1 MKYSRKGLKIFVNIF
16 CTFMIA
22 QLIKKPLQTTE
33 TVVVRYGSFAE
44 SISLAQLEN
53 VVKTGK
59 FPDSFKTYTNRLS
72 EEQHNLIVKALRT
85 KIPINVA
92 TMSNLLNTQIG
103 TTILKDL
110 ASVIYPEDDGGR
122 AKALRASLVL
132 AASEPTGF
140 SLLSFIAA
148 YPSKNLEINLS
159 QAFRVFKSL
168 NTAFWQTQQFMSA
181 IAPQLTSRK
190 PEISLPMDATEP
202 GSGKVEELTL
212 HLNDENRNRNLPVDI
227 YWSDIASDQKPVI
240 VFTHGFGSI
249 RTELRYLA
257 KHLASYGF
265 VVAALEHPGSNEAN
279 NNAAIQGKTRL
290 LKPQEFLHRP
300 QDISFVIDQLQ
311 KLNQTANHPLQSKLA
326 TDKVMVVGYSFGG
339 GTALSIAGAQLQP
352 EKVKQRCKRNLAIL
366 SFGQGIQ
373 CIAQE
378 LPKNTYQLRDNRV
391 KSIVAL
397 NPTSS
402 VMFGETG
409 LASVEIPTLILA
421 GSADKT
427 TPALTEQIIAFRKI
441 HAPKWLVG
449 VVGGTHLSVK
459 DPIATVDQTGK
470 PNTPLSG
477 GEVIGEQATNI
488 REFVKAIVLAFAAQL
503 TPEADKY
510 KVFLTQDYAQLAS
523 TNEFPFHL
531 VTEIPDHVATV
542 IEELTVDS

>member
-1 MKYSRKGLKIFVNIF
+1 
-16 CTFMIA
+16 MIA
-22 QLIKKPLQTTE
+22 QLVKKPLKTAE

-44 SISLAQLEN
+44 SIAIGQLEN
-53 VVKTGK
+53 AVKTGK
-59 FPDSFKTYTNRLS
+59 FPDSFKSYTNRLS
-72 EEQHNLIVKALRT
+72 EEQRNLIVKALRT
-85 KIPINVA
+85 KIPINVV

-103 TTILKDL
+103 TTILQDL
-110 ASVIYPEDDGGR
+110 ATVIYREDDAG
-122 AKALRASLVL
+122 AKALRASLLL

-148 YPSKNLEINLS
+148 YPSKHLEINLS
-159 QAFRVFKSL
+159 QAFKVFKNL

-181 IAPQLTSRK
+181 IAPQLASRE
-190 PEISLPMDATEP
+190 PQIPLPFDATQP

-212 HLNDENRNRNLPVDI
+212 NLNDESRNRNIPVDI
-227 YWSDIASDQKPVI
+227 YWSDIASDEKPVI
-240 VFTHGFGSI
+240 VFTHGFGSV

-300 QDISFVIDQLQ
+300 QDISFVIDELE
-311 KLNQTANHPLQSKLA
+311 KLNQTANHPLQGKLA
-326 TDKVMVVGYSFGG
+326 THKVMVVGYSFGG

-352 EKVKQRCKRNLAIL
+352 VSLKQRCKGNLATL

-378 LPKNTYQLRDNRV
+378 LPEKSYQLRDKRV
-391 KSIVAL
+391 KSIVAM

-402 VMFGETG
+402 LMFGETG
-409 LASVEIPTLILA
+409 LASVEIPTLVLA
-421 GSADKT
+421 SSADKT
-427 TPALTEQIIAFRKI
+427 TPALTEQIIGFRKI
-441 HAPKWLVG
+441 PTPKWLVG
-449 VVGGTHLSVK
+449 IVGGTHLSVK

-477 GEVIGEQATNI
+477 DEVIGEQATDI

-503 TPEADKY
+503 TPQADKY
-510 KVFLTQDYAQLAS
+510 KVFLTPDYAQLAS
-523 TNEFPFHL
+523 TNQFPFRL
-531 VTEIPDHVATV
+531 VTEIPADAATV
-542 IEELTVDS
+542 IEEIAKNHSSRVSTTGIRS